1 MTSLKM
7 GRMCHQKDVVP
18 MELLDERYQ
27 GRRWMTKMEGKP
39 QKTFSQA
46 RETKDYFNLEK
57 AKQTST
63 QINNGNEKKE

>member
-1 MTSLKM
+1 
-7 GRMCHQKDVVP
+7 
-18 MELLDERYQ
+18 
-27 GRRWMTKMEGKP
+27 MTKMEG
-39 QKTFSQA
+39 QKAFSQA